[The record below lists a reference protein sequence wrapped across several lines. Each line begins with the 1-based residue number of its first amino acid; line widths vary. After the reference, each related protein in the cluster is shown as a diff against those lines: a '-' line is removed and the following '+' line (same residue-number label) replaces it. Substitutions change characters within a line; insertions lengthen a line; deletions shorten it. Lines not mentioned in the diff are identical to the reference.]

1 METPFHQWGR
11 WDDDGG
17 RTRWE
22 IKMKWKCPVANDKPW
37 SEDYKFLTRYD
48 TQAQYK
54 DMTQTFNPHNT
65 IWEEKCVN
73 QEFNSILFVKWR
85 YRNEDR
91 IKIFLPSPF
100 HFSSLAILS
109 LIFDAYGRL
118 HYHENENT
126 KITKPQHNLH
136 IFSNIKMR
144 IAIEYNQETSDI
156 IIKQWEQA
164 FLHSQ
169 MRFPPHHERK
179 LFKLSIHCFTF
190 NLFHSFKWSL
200 PNY

>member
-1 METPFHQWGR
+1 MNPGLPWKEEGKEWWQDEKWTSQEKSRTVETMETPFHQWGR

-91 IKIFLPSPF
+91 IKIFLPFP
-100 HFSSLAILS
+100 LS
-109 LIFDAYGRL
+109 LFFACYLELNLWRL
-118 HYHENENT
+118 RTTSLPWKWEHQNYNEN
-126 KITKPQHNLH
+126 HNTTYTYSATL
-136 IFSNIKMR
+136 K
-144 IAIEYNQETSDI
+144 
-156 IIKQWEQA
+156 WE
-164 FLHSQ
+164 
-169 MRFPPHHERK
+169 
-179 LFKLSIHCFTF
+179 
-190 NLFHSFKWSL
+190 
-200 PNY
+200 